1 LSSAVGW
8 PVLISKMINLSY
20 RQKVLPQDP
29 DAILQIVR
37 SSGFFSP
44 AEVEVAHELVCDGLA
59 NAQSS
64 SYRFLFAQYRKVV
77 VAYTCYGLIPAT
89 AGSYDLYW
97 IAVTDQMRGRGL
109 GKNLLQKTENLI
121 RGVEGRRLY
130 AETSSRDL
138 YLPTRL
144 FYEKSHYLREAVLVD
159 FYAPG
164 DSKII
169 YSKFLN
175 DK

>member
-1 LSSAVGW
+1 MMLLNNEMNS
-8 PVLISKMINLSY
+8 ISY
-20 RQKVLPQDP
+20 RQEIRPSDP
-29 DAILQIVR
+29 EAVLQIVR
-37 SSGFFSP
+37 SSGFFSS

-77 VAYTCYGLIPAT
+77 VGYTCYGLIPAT

-144 FYEKSHYLREAVLVD
+144 FYEKCRYLREAVLVD

-164 DSKII
+164 DSKMI
-169 YSKFLN
+169 YCKIL
-175 DK
+175 K

>member
-1 LSSAVGW
+1 MLLNNEMNS
-8 PVLISKMINLSY
+8 ISY
-20 RQKVLPQDP
+20 RQEIRPSDP
-29 DAILQIVR
+29 EAVLQIVR
-37 SSGFFSP
+37 SSGFFSS

-77 VAYTCYGLIPAT
+77 VGYTCYGLIPAT

-144 FYEKSHYLREAVLVD
+144 FYEKCRYLREAVLVD

>member
-1 LSSAVGW
+1 MMLLNNEMNS
-8 PVLISKMINLSY
+8 ISY
-20 RQKVLPQDP
+20 RQEIRPSDP
-29 DAILQIVR
+29 EAVLQIVR
-37 SSGFFSP
+37 SSGFFSS

-77 VAYTCYGLIPAT
+77 VGYTCYGLIPAT

-121 RGVEGRRLY
+121 RSLKGRRLY

-144 FYEKSHYLREAVLVD
+144 FYEKCRYLREAVLVD

-164 DSKII
+164 DSKMI
-169 YSKFLN
+169 YCKIL
-175 DK
+175 K

>member
-1 LSSAVGW
+1 MMLLNNEMNS
-8 PVLISKMINLSY
+8 ISY
-20 RQKVLPQDP
+20 RQEIRPSDP
-29 DAILQIVR
+29 EAVLQIVR
-37 SSGFFSP
+37 SSGFFSS

-144 FYEKSHYLREAVLVD
+144 FYEKCRYLREAVLVD

>member
-1 LSSAVGW
+1 MMLLNNEMNS
-8 PVLISKMINLSY
+8 ISY
-20 RQKVLPQDP
+20 RQEIRPSDP
-29 DAILQIVR
+29 EAVLQIVR
-37 SSGFFSP
+37 SSGFFSS

-77 VAYTCYGLIPAT
+77 VGYTCYGLIPAT

>member
-1 LSSAVGW
+1 MMLLNNEMNS
-8 PVLISKMINLSY
+8 ISY
-20 RQKVLPQDP
+20 RQEIRPSDP
-29 DAILQIVR
+29 EAVLQIVR
-37 SSGFFSP
+37 SSGFFSS

-77 VAYTCYGLIPAT
+77 VGYTCYGLIPAT

-144 FYEKSHYLREAVLVD
+144 FYEKCRYLREAVLVD

>member
-1 LSSAVGW
+1 
-8 PVLISKMINLSY
+8 
-20 RQKVLPQDP
+20 
-29 DAILQIVR
+29 
-37 SSGFFSP
+37 
-44 AEVEVAHELVCDGLA
+44 
-59 NAQSS
+59 
-64 SYRFLFAQYRKVV
+64 
-77 VAYTCYGLIPAT
+77 LIPAT